1 MDPLKRLW
9 VASALL
15 LLVAV
20 PLAASQ
26 ATTGT
31 QNEDEIRKEIQ
42 ARPGQDITFYGHIF
56 AFGRGVP
63 MPMNTQFPT
72 GEADYSIGTT
82 THCGNPPP
90 APAANQ
96 ECRDYVSNEQF
107 WYSTAGF
114 VQVKS
119 AEEWGGDYTLFHNER
134 GLTKDVYL
142 DTSKPA
148 TGLYHMS
155 ADFHG
160 WLVALCSVECWNW
173 DPGTF
178 QDWTVEATVWHASLG
193 ALHANASQQ
202 PDLNEVITRGP
213 AAYKVAH
220 GISESIDMMS
230 FDSTVP
236 VVGGHTVWPF
246 PITFEW
252 DPDFVNAGGVIPKE
266 DNLVVEWEWYQ
277 KTENPTGGSNEYITG
292 AVGAGIVWNLNSGE
306 DYPSNVVLPVRN
318 PLDVELVY
326 PQFIHEKLVVLSV
339 INTPWGSYDIDPAS
353 LKLVV
358 KDASGNKVPIQDG
371 TIQQVLEQSVAHAGH
386 YQPIK
391 PTWVWDYKAQ
401 GLKPGDY
408 TVSVEIANFQ
418 HSVDA
423 ATVASFTVDDSGG
436 GTAAE
441 GRSGLQT
448 LKGNLHAG
456 HEGTAAD
463 PNAPGA
469 TTDPTA
475 DAGGDSKKS
484 PAPAALPLAAVALAG
499 LALLRRRRA

>member
-1 MDPLKRLW
+1 MVRL
-9 VASALL
+9 VPAFAIAALL
-15 LLVAV
+15 ISTVA
-20 PLAASQ
+20 AQ
-26 ATTGT
+26 TGPAPT
-31 QNEDEIRKEIQ
+31 DEEALRKEIQ

-96 ECRDYVSNEQF
+96 ECRDYASNEQF

-114 VQVKS
+114 VQVKT

-142 DTSKPA
+142 DTSRTPTA
-148 TGLYHMS
+148 LYHMS

-160 WLVALCSVECWNW
+160 WLVAACVAACWNW

-178 QDWTVEATVWHASLG
+178 QDWTLEATVWHAKLG
-193 ALHANASQQ
+193 ELHANASQE
-202 PDLNEVITRGP
+202 PDLGEVATRGP
-213 AAYKVAH
+213 SAYKVAH

-246 PITFEW
+246 PITLEW
-252 DPDFVNAGGVIPKE
+252 DPDFVNAGGRIPKE
-266 DNLVVEWEWYQ
+266 DNVVVEWEWYQ
-277 KTENPTGGSNEYITG
+277 KTENPTGGFNEYITG
-292 AVGAGIVWNLNSGE
+292 AVGAGIVWNVNSGE

-326 PQFIHEKLVVLSV
+326 PQFIHGKLVVISV
-339 INTPWGSYDIDPAS
+339 INTPWGSYDIDPAG
-353 LKLVV
+353 LKLMVR
-358 KDASGNKVPIQDG
+358 DSSGNPVQFKDG
-371 TIQQVLEQSVAHAGH
+371 TLQQVLEQSVAHAGH

-391 PTWVWDYKAQ
+391 PTWVWDYAAQ

-408 TVSVEIANFQ
+408 TVTVEIPNFQ
-418 HSVDA
+418 HSVVSSTQA
-423 ATVASFTVDDSGG
+423 KFTLEEGG
-436 GTAAE
+436 EGTATE
-441 GRSGLQT
+441 GRSGLQS
-448 LKGNLHAG
+448 LQGNLHAG

-463 PNAPGA
+463 PSLA
-469 TTDPTA
+469 TSTTTTA
-475 DAGGDSKKS
+475 ADGEGGGKHA
-484 PAPAALPLAAVALAG
+484 PAPAALALLGSLVG
-499 LALLRRRRA
+499 LALLLRRRA